1 MVSFKGHDQQK
12 VNMLNDNRRAP
23 RQLLY
28 YQNDRQVQYEQ
39 IAPRKKEASKGM
51 KTLYTILAV
60 IGAVALGFLVAAAS
74 CSLSC
79 NGMQGLAALVGI
91 GGGVLIVVLAIL
103 VIKSIWNPRRVKRIK
118 TSKDTNPIPQKSA
131 IQV

>member
-1 MVSFKGHDQQK
+1 
-12 VNMLNDNRRAP
+12 
-23 RQLLY
+23 
-28 YQNDRQVQYEQ
+28 
-39 IAPRKKEASKGM
+39 
-51 KTLYTILAV
+51 
-60 IGAVALGFLVAAAS
+60 
-74 CSLSC
+74 
-79 NGMQGLAALVGI
+79 MQGLAALVGI